1 MSSSSV
7 SGIDRM
13 DRVLLTMTATHYD
26 PPVRMRLI
34 KFYATFKIIGV
45 LRFQEFR
52 LPAMSR

>member
-1 MSSSSV
+1 VSSSSV

-26 PPVRMRLI
+26 PPVRIRLI